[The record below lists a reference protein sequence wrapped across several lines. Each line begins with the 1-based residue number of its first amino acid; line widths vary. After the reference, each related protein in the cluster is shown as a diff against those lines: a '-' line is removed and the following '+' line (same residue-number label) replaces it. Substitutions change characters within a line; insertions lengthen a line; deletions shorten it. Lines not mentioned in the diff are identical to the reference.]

1 MKPWQYVILI
11 VVGIGVVVLIG
22 YALKPFFMDRPDVY
36 MWWKILMGII
46 IVGFVGLLEYV
57 VIDRFR
63 QAKKEPKRIKKAK
76 H

>member
-1 MKPWQYVILI
+1 MKLWQYVCWILI
-11 VVGIGVVVLIG
+11 GVGVVVLIG
-22 YALKPFFMDRPDVY
+22 YALKAFFLDRPDVY
-36 MWWKILMGII
+36 IWWKVLMGLI

-63 QAKKEPKRIKKAK
+63 SKKKEPKHIKKVK